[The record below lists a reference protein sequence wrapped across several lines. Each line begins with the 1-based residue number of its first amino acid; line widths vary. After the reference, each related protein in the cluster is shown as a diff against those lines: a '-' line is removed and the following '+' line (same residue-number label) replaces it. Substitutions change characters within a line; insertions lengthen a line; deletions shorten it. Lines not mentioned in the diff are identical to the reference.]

1 MCFSFLRSG
10 EGAAMRSMNNYQNLS
25 SEDNEQAMLF
35 QWAEIAALNCP
46 ELRLMYHVPNEG
58 KRSVSTGNRL
68 KRLGLKSGVPDIAL
82 PVARGGYHGLYIEM
96 KYGRNTLTENQ
107 RIWLDMLRKTGHMT
121 AVCYSFIEA
130 KDVILG
136 YLGMK

>member
-1 MCFSFLRSG
+1 
-10 EGAAMRSMNNYQNLS
+10 MNNQILNLS

-35 QWAEIAALNCP
+35 QWAEIAMLTYP

-58 KRSVSTGNRL
+58 KRSVSTGSRL
-68 KRLGLKSGVPDIAL
+68 KRLGLKAGVPDIAL

-107 RIWLDMLRKTGHMT
+107 RIWLDMLRKAGHMT

-130 KDVILG
+130 KDVILS